1 MPDDLVPFG
10 SLLDAT
16 LAFAALAAFVAGT
29 ARGFSGFGTAMVL
42 MPIASALYAPTL
54 AIVAVMICDS
64 VMTLPLF
71 IRALPRCRWR
81 PIIPMVVCASV
92 TAPLGGYLLTRLD
105 PVLVRW
111 IMSGLIIGVVVVLA
125 AGWRYRRPVGLL
137 TSGAIG
143 GASGLSGGMTALS
156 GPPVILFWLGGQTS
170 SPAQVRTDI
179 IVYFGLLSVAS
190 AFSFWVNAIVTWYAV
205 QVTLLLLPA
214 YGLGLW
220 VGARGFRHSNEQLY
234 RMLAYGLC
242 LASATAAL
250 PLWG

>member
-1 MPDDLVPFG
+1 MPDAMVPFG
-10 SLLDAT
+10 SLLDVT
-16 LAFAALAAFVAGT
+16 LAFAALAALVAGM

-42 MPIASALYAPTL
+42 MPIASAVYAPTL

-71 IRALPRCRWR
+71 VRALPRCRWR
-81 PIIPMVVCASV
+81 SIVPMVICASV

-111 IMSGLIIGVVVVLA
+111 IMSALIIAVVAVLA
-125 AGWRYRRPVGLL
+125 AGWRYRRPVG
-137 TSGAIG
+137 TVTTGAIG
-143 GASGLSGGMTALS
+143 GASGLAGGMTGLS

-179 IVYFGLLSVAS
+179 IVYFGLLTVAS
-190 AFSFWVNAIVTWYAV
+190 AFSVWVNGIITWKAV
-205 QVTLLLLPA
+205 QVTLLLLPF

-220 VGARGFRHSNEQLY
+220 AGAQGFRHSNERLY
-234 RMLAYGLC
+234 RWLAYALC
-242 LASATAAL
+242 LVSAVTAL
-250 PLWG
+250 PLWT